1 MADRRASAFFFILVV
16 LAVVAA
22 GWLLFRG
29 SGAEPQA
36 PAVKPGPT
44 LAPPPAPPP
53 GVPKPPA
60 AVKGRAAPRPKAP
73 PPVPIDPVPATRE
86 GCLDFLTRQ
95 ASAASPVKGGRIYPE
110 VRMDALDALVAVE
123 GAAADPLVL
132 QALGGDGDPASWDDE
147 RLHAAEIRI
156 RAGQADGAETVRAF
170 LKSGED
176 LTTCAGAAA
185 RAASW
190 MAAADGGG
198 VVRRLLAEKMDEFDA
213 ENLAGVLQ
221 AAAVLGEGAS
231 AEELRKIL
239 DANGGKGDEGDLI
252 PEYQVG
258 GAAAGA
264 LARLGDAAGKNL
276 PPGLESMDAGEFAK
290 GLGARGN
297 EAAVPLLE
305 GLLRSED
312 ADARSAAATALGA
325 VGGAKAVAA
334 VKSALKD
341 AEEDVRAAAA
351 VSLALQGGKDD
362 LPAVRKAV
370 DSRDR
375 DVAVA
380 AWKALALLGD
390 ADSRDA
396 AAKLLTAGAA
406 DPGPDRGLALLK
418 RVWAAALIVKL
429 AK

>member
-1 MADRRASAFFFILVV
+1 VADRRASAFFFILVV

-22 GWLLFRG
+22 GWLLYRG

-36 PAVKPGPT
+36 PGAKPGPT
-44 LAPPPAPPP
+44 LVPPPPPP
-53 GVPKPPA
+53 GGKPPA
-60 AVKGRAAPRPKAP
+60 AVKGRIGPRPRTTP
-73 PPVPIDPVPATRE
+73 PAPIDPVPATRE
-86 GCLDFLTRQ
+86 GCIEFLTKQ
-95 ASAASPVKGGRIYPE
+95 ASPASPAKGGRIYPE

-156 RAGQADGAETVRAF
+156 RAGQADGAEAVRAF

-176 LTTCAGAAA
+176 LTTCGGMAA

-190 MAAADGGG
+190 MAAADGAG
-198 VVRRLLAEKMDEFDA
+198 VVRRLLSEKIEDYDQD
-213 ENLAGVLQ
+213 NLMGVLQ
-221 AAAVLGEGAS
+221 AAAVLGEGSS
-231 AEELRKIL
+231 ADELRRIL
-239 DANGGKGDEGDLI
+239 DANGGKGDAGDLM
-252 PEYQVG
+252 PEYEVG

-264 LARLGDAAGKNL
+264 LARIGDEAGRKL
-276 PPGLESMDAGEFAK
+276 PPDIESMDAEDFAK

-297 EAAVPLLE
+297 DAAVPLLE
-305 GLLRSED
+305 VLLRSEE
-312 ADARSAAATALGA
+312 ADTRSAAAMALGA
-325 VGGAKAVAA
+325 VGGAKAQAA
-334 VKSALKD
+334 LRTALKD
-341 AEEDVRAAAA
+341 ADEDVRAAAA

-362 LPAVRKAV
+362 LPAVRKGM

-375 DVAVA
+375 DVAIA

-390 ADSRDA
+390 ADSREP
-396 AAKLLTAGAA
+396 AAKLLTGGSA

-429 AK
+429 SR